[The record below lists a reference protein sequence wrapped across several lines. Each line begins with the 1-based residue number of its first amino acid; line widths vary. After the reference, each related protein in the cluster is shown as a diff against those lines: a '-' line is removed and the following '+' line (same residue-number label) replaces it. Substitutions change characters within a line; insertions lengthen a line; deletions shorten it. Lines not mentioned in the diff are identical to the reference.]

1 MVFVLNGIV
10 AAETTTPISGVNYV
24 KEINYIN
31 ISFFFLHSH
40 QFTKFH

>member
-31 ISFFFLHSH
+31 TSFFFLHSH